1 MKFMPYV
8 QSDFTCNLDPTSQ
21 MKLVIEGNE
30 WTKVVCKFQ
39 CKKHASMCMQ
49 MGNLYWKCVR
59 EYMRENWITRQH
71 SHSL

>member
-1 MKFMPYV
+1 MPYV

-39 CKKHASMCMQ
+39 CKKTCIHVYADGKFVLEMCPWVYERKLNNQ
-49 MGNLYWKCVR
+49 TTL
-59 EYMRENWITRQH
+59 T
-71 SHSL
+71 